1 MTQFDGSNNNYEGS
15 PDDEVV
21 VMSKKFKKIL
31 KKKGKFK
38 HSSRRKDT
46 RFKKKYKEERNE
58 IISFECRKP
67 KHMKVE
73 CPQLKKKIYSGEK
86 KKKSLIVTWTTQI
99 VRTSIT

>member
-46 RFKKKYKEERNE
+46 RFKKYKEESNE